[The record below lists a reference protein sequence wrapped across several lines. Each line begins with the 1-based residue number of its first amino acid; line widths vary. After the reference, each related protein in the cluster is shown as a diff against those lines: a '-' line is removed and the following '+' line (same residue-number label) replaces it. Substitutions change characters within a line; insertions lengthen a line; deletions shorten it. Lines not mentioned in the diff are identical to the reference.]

1 MQYKYGGANMAFCWS
16 TLRVNNMDESLSFYK
31 DVIGLALQNR
41 FNAGPDLEIAFLGD
55 GETKIE
61 LVCNKDSSD
70 VKIGSDISLGF
81 EIDSVN
87 EKMNSIKNIGINIES
102 GPFQPNANIK
112 FFYILD
118 PNGLKI
124 QLIEKIK

>member
-1 MQYKYGGANMAFCWS
+1 MAFCWS